1 MALYALDG
9 NVALIGDGLQP
20 NGTVEARVGF
30 EICIPRYS
38 LLLMCRSFAHA
49 GSPGVSTGP
58 QTRVHIA
65 LKHGLDVHGRVALTK
80 DTVDPRTHVFL
91 AT

>member
-1 MALYALDG
+1 VALYALDD
-9 NVALIGDGLQP
+9 NVKLIGYGTEP
-20 NGTVEARVGF
+20 NGTVESRVGRD
-30 EICIPRYS
+30 IRIPRFS

-49 GSPGVSTGP
+49 GSPGVSAGP

-65 LKHGLDVHGRVALTK
+65 LKHGADVHGRVALAK
-80 DTVDPRTHVFL
+80 GAADPRTHVFL